1 VRVLATLAISALVVF
16 ILVVLFVYV
25 LLPGIIESRLAAS
38 LRESYGLEEEPTVEV
53 SSNFPP
59 ELLFGRMDGIEVRMD
74 SFVQEGIRLRDVRVD
89 LRGVDVPV
97 RSLLSGGDLERET
110 RAVSLVASVPE
121 EEINAY
127 LRKNDLGL
135 QGGKVDVRPRSVV
148 YRSPDALF
156 GLPASV
162 GLDLRISGPSEI
174 EVVPREAMVA
184 GFPLP
189 AFLTHSLA
197 SGGRTLDLGELPL
210 GTNLQSV
217 EPSVGDALAVRA
229 EKR

>member
-1 VRVLATLAISALVVF
+1 MRLLATLAIAALVIF
-16 ILVVLFVYV
+16 MLAVLFVYV

-59 ELLFGRMDGIEVRMD
+59 ELLFGRMDRIEIRMD
-74 SFVQEGIRLRDVRVD
+74 SFVREGIRLRDVRVD

-135 QGGKVDVRPRSVV
+135 QGGKVDVGPRSVV
-148 YRSPDALF
+148 YRSPDVLF

-162 GLDLRISGPSEI
+162 KLGLRVSGPSEI
-174 EVVPREAMVA
+174 EVIPQEASVA
-184 GFPLP
+184 GFTLP
-189 AFLTHSLA
+189 AFLTRQPEA
-197 SGGRTLDLGELPL
+197 GGWTLDLGEPPL
-210 GTNLQSV
+210 GTALESV
-217 EPSVGDALAVRA
+217 EPSPGDALAVRA
-229 EKR
+229 ER

>member
-1 VRVLATLAISALVVF
+1 VRLLATLAISALVIF
-16 ILVVLFVYV
+16 MLAVLFVYV

-59 ELLFGRMDGIEVRMD
+59 ELLFGRMDRIEIRMD
-74 SFVQEGIRLRDVRVD
+74 SFVREGIRLRDVRVD

-135 QGGKVDVRPRSVV
+135 QGGKVDVGPRSVV
-148 YRSPDALF
+148 YRSPDVLF

-162 GLDLRISGPSEI
+162 KLGLRVSGPSEI
-174 EVVPREAMVA
+174 EVIPQEASVA
-184 GFPLP
+184 GFTLP
-189 AFLTHSLA
+189 AFLTRPPEA
-197 SGGRTLDLGELPL
+197 GGRTLDLGELPL
-210 GTNLQSV
+210 GTALESV
-217 EPSVGDALAVRA
+217 EPSPGDALAVRA
-229 EKR
+229 ER

>member
-1 VRVLATLAISALVVF
+1 VRPLAALGIAALVLLVLAGFF
-16 ILVVLFVYV
+16 IYA

-53 SSNFPP
+53 SSSFPP
-59 ELLFGRMDGIEVRMD
+59 ELLLGRMDRIEVRMD
-74 SFVQEGIRLRDVRVD
+74 SFVREGIRLRDVRVD

-127 LRKNDLGL
+127 LREEDLVLGE
-135 QGGKVDVRPRSVV
+135 GEIDVRPRSVV
-148 YRSPDALF
+148 YRSPDALL

-162 GLDLRISGPSEI
+162 GLDLRVSGPSEI
-174 EVVPREAMVA
+174 EAVPRKAEVA
-184 GFPLP
+184 GVPLP
-189 AFLTHSLA
+189 AFLTRSLA

-210 GTNLQSV
+210 GTGLQSV
-217 EPSVGDALAVRA
+217 ETSAGDVLVVRA
-229 EKR
+229 ER

>member
-1 VRVLATLAISALVVF
+1 MRLLATIAISALVVF
-16 ILVVLFVYV
+16 FLAVLFVYV

-38 LRESYGLEEEPTVEV
+38 LRERYGLEEEPMVEV
-53 SSNFPP
+53 SSSFPP
-59 ELLFGRMDGIEVRMD
+59 ELLLGRMDRLEVRMD
-74 SFVQEGIRLRDVRVD
+74 SFVREGIQLRDVRVD
-89 LRGVDVPV
+89 LRGVDISV

-110 RAVSLVASVPE
+110 RVVSLVASVPE

-135 QGGKVDVRPRSVV
+135 QGGKVDVRPRSLV
-148 YRSPDALF
+148 YRSSDALL

-174 EVVPREAMVA
+174 EVVPREARVA
-184 GFPLP
+184 GFALP
-189 AFLTHSLA
+189 AFLTRSLA
-197 SGGRTLDLGELPL
+197 SGGRTLELGELPL

-217 EPSVGDALAVRA
+217 EPSVGDALVVRA
-229 EKR
+229 ER

>member
-1 VRVLATLAISALVVF
+1 VRLLATLAIAALVIF
-16 ILVVLFVYV
+16 MLAVLFVYV

-59 ELLFGRMDGIEVRMD
+59 ELLFGRMDRIEIRMD
-74 SFVQEGIRLRDVRVD
+74 SFVREGIRLRDVRVD

-135 QGGKVDVRPRSVV
+135 QGGKVDVGPRSVV
-148 YRSPDALF
+148 YRSPDVLF

-162 GLDLRISGPSEI
+162 KLGLRVSGPSEI
-174 EVVPREAMVA
+174 EVIPQEASVA
-184 GFPLP
+184 GFTLP
-189 AFLTHSLA
+189 AFLTRPPEA
-197 SGGRTLDLGELPL
+197 GGRTLDLGEPPL
-210 GTNLQSV
+210 GTALESV
-217 EPSVGDALAVRA
+217 EPSPGDALAVRA
-229 EKR
+229 ER

>member
-1 VRVLATLAISALVVF
+1 VRLLVTLAISALVL
-16 ILVVLFVYV
+16 LVLAGLFVYL

-53 SSNFPP
+53 SPNFPP

-135 QGGKVDVRPRSVV
+135 QGGKVDVGPRSVV
-148 YRSPDALF
+148 YRSPDVLF

-162 GLDLRISGPSEI
+162 KLGLRVSGPSEI
-174 EVVPREAMVA
+174 EVIPQEASVA
-184 GFPLP
+184 GFTLP
-189 AFLTHSLA
+189 AFLTRPPEA
-197 SGGRTLDLGELPL
+197 GGRTLDLGELPL
-210 GTNLQSV
+210 GTALESV
-217 EPSVGDALAVRA
+217 EPSPGDALAVRA
-229 EKR
+229 ER

>member
-1 VRVLATLAISALVVF
+1 MRLPATLAISALVIF
-16 ILVVLFVYV
+16 ILAGFFVYL

-53 SSNFPP
+53 SSSFPP
-59 ELLFGRMDGIEVRMD
+59 ELLLGRVDGIEVRMD
-74 SFVQEGIRLRDVRVD
+74 SFVREGIRLRDARVD

-135 QGGKVDVRPRSVV
+135 QGGKVDVRSRGVV
-148 YRSPDALF
+148 YQSPDALF
-156 GLPASV
+156 GFPASV
-162 GLDLRISGPSEI
+162 GLDLRVSGPSTI
-174 EVVPREAMVA
+174 EVVPREAEVA
-184 GFPLP
+184 GVALP
-189 AFLTHSLA
+189 AFLTRSLS

-210 GTNLQSV
+210 GTALESV
-217 EPSVGDALAVRA
+217 EPSAGDVLVVRA
-229 EKR
+229 LR

>member
-1 VRVLATLAISALVVF
+1 MVILILAGLS
-16 ILVVLFVYV
+16 VYL

-59 ELLFGRMDGIEVRMD
+59 ELLLGRMDRIEVRMD

-89 LRGVDVPV
+89 LRGVDASV

-110 RAVSLVASVPE
+110 RAVSLVARVPE
-121 EEINAY
+121 EELNAY
-127 LRKNDLGL
+127 LRTNDLGL
-135 QGGKVDVRPRSVV
+135 QGGRVDIRPRSVV

-162 GLDLRISGPSEI
+162 GLDLRVSSPGEI
-174 EVVPREAMVA
+174 EVILEEASVA
-184 GFPLP
+184 GVPLP
-189 AFLTHSLA
+189 AFLTRPLA

-210 GTNLQSV
+210 GTALESV
-217 EPSVGDALAVRA
+217 EPSPGDALAVRA
-229 EKR
+229 QR

>member
-1 VRVLATLAISALVVF
+1 MRFLATLGVAALV
-16 ILVVLFVYV
+16 ILILAGLFVYL

-59 ELLFGRMDGIEVRMD
+59 ELLLGRMDRIEVRMD
-74 SFVQEGIRLRDVRVD
+74 SFVQEDIRLRDVRVD
-89 LRGVDVPV
+89 LRGVDASV

-110 RAVSLVASVPE
+110 RAVSLVARVPE
-121 EEINAY
+121 ELNAY

-135 QGGKVDVRPRSVV
+135 QGGRVDIRPRSVV

-162 GLDLRISGPSEI
+162 GLDLRVSSPGEI
-174 EVVPREAMVA
+174 EVILEEASVA
-184 GFPLP
+184 GVPLP
-189 AFLTHSLA
+189 AFLTRPLA

-210 GTNLQSV
+210 GTALESV
-217 EPSVGDALAVRA
+217 EPSPGDALAVRA
-229 EKR
+229 QR

>member
-1 VRVLATLAISALVVF
+1 MRLLVTLAISALVL
-16 ILVVLFVYV
+16 LVLAGLFVYL

-59 ELLFGRMDGIEVRMD
+59 KLLLGRMDRIEVRMD

-89 LRGVDVPV
+89 LRDVDASV
-97 RSLLSGGDLERET
+97 RGLLSGGNLERET
-110 RAVSLVASVPE
+110 RAVSLVATVPE
-121 EEINAY
+121 GSINAY

-135 QGGKVDVRPRSVV
+135 QGGEVDVRPRSVV
-148 YRSPDALF
+148 YQSPDALF

-162 GLDLRISGPSEI
+162 GLDLRVSDPSTI
-174 EVVPREAMVA
+174 EVVPREAEVA
-184 GFPLP
+184 GVALP
-189 AFLTHSLA
+189 AFLTRSLS

-210 GTNLQSV
+210 GTGLQSV
-217 EPSVGDALAVRA
+217 ETPAGDALVVRA
-229 EKR
+229 RR